1 MQILID
7 LHGGY
12 KGITPNNEVER
23 NEFNI
28 AITSSLLLLLMEK
41 GYEIRGDFDMFYF
54 DEAQKE
60 GVIIESGVKEVH
72 PDISFTRE
80 LYEKGAKMMVVFP
93 KEKLVAFSEVYFLAI
108 YFCHYRRVRPL
119 SPFMALTHP
128 SLFTRGEHVK
138 RLYTLYKRE
147 LVRFN
152 GINAEAQ
159 PTLLNDNRVHSSGF
173 AFPAYFEDAFKEIME
188 EEEEENEDI
197 EIVGVLIDP
206 SEAEELFRICKEA
219 GVDTISPKVIKN
231 SSHACFGLCPKGMGL
246 LGPSIL
252 FRQKKI
258 LRGLEEVREY
268 IYSAPFQKEVRLYR
282 YKKGD
287 RFA

>member
-28 AITSSLLLLLMEK
+28 AITSSLLLLLSEK
-41 GYEIRGDFDMFYF
+41 GYEIRGDFDKFYF

-60 GVIIESGVKEVH
+60 GVIIESGVKEAH
-72 PDISFTRE
+72 PSISFVRE

-93 KEKLVAFSEVYFLAI
+93 KEKIVAFSETYFLANC
-108 YFCHYRRVRPL
+108 FCHYRRVRPL

-128 SLFTRGEHVK
+128 NLFSRGERVI
-138 RLYTLYKRE
+138 RLYTLYRRE
-147 LVRFN
+147 Y
-152 GINAEAQ
+152 IW
-159 PTLLNDNRVHSSGF
+159 
-173 AFPAYFEDAFKEIME
+173 FKEIME
-188 EEEEENEDI
+188 EKEEEEDEDI
-197 EIVGVLIDP
+197 EIVGVLISP

-268 IYSAPFQKEVRLYR
+268 IYSPSFQKEVRLYR
-282 YKKGD
+282 YKKEE
-287 RFA
+287 RFF